1 MVVSVPNHPR
11 RGRYLGPTVT
21 APRDPSSSSVRPR
34 RAPLGGPP
42 DVPVATVVA
51 ARRGD
56 PAAFA
61 RIVEHWDDH
70 LRPFVHHAL
79 GGDGSTDRV
88 LAAAYVRA
96 YRALPRY
103 DAALTPGLWL
113 HRIAYL
119 SATDELRRLD
129 RDRARRWRSA
139 EELMADA
146 AADDEAVRRR
156 TAATGSTGAGGSGRA
171 ADDRDPDLW
180 APIDTPDPAP
190 PDAEP
195 YRIVATPIPA
205 AEPGVDE
212 RSDPRE
218 GDPLDGSADPVAD
231 GDLAHPGPD
240 AATPGDPAAPPGWS
254 GLGADQ
260 RALAVMVD
268 LEGFTVEA
276 AADAFDTTQR
286 VVLDRLGSARRVLSR
301 AGSRDASAKA
311 ASSARAPGPS
321 AVSIVE
327 APAPQPVTGR
337 PGRPG
342 QVGGA
347 ATLRA
352 AGDGAGRPAPD
363 SPVPPEWTTTPGDEI
378 EEVRLVALDDE
389 RSEASDNVDGRDD
402 GPSRSLDDSGIV
414 AATTIARRVA
424 EDALGTEDLTAEL
437 VASSRQ
443 ALKTLQVPPP
453 GGRFWADLGRRL
465 LAEREAP
472 AAPAL
477 DPLARL
483 AKAHPAEPGFHP
495 REKKG
500 RLRRSRGEDAD
511 LTSAAVTSLADQADW
526 VRPRRRWARTI
537 GVLALLAMV
546 GGLVYIA
553 VRIGTSGR
561 VPDGTRAGGE
571 VADEVAD
578 ALGTG
583 PFTQVDATVEVPT
596 VAGATAGGT
605 TSRRSRIV
613 IGADG
618 SWAVSSLDRI
628 DQTTYDTAS
637 GTQRRVAVVGDGE
650 TQSLQATEVLGL
662 AAGRPDPSAT
672 APEELADLQAVV
684 PLLRS
689 APGRAEAQT
698 ISGRKVWVLRRA
710 APTGPAGA
718 VETWRII
725 VSRENGQPLTVERRS
740 GDQLIRRTR
749 WSLWRLRQSVP
760 ADTFDPPA
768 PTDVEVAG
776 TTGGF
781 STTDLAAV
789 PLLGRGPAVTAGWL
803 PTGFELATV
812 TVRDEPLPDAP
823 TTGGGANP
831 VDRKVMSLG
840 FRRGPLSI
848 TVTTRAGGD
857 DPTAWRDPF
866 VDPGSPATPPDA
878 PETRTVTDGRYNGL
892 VVTIASDADGRTH
905 LWGVTDVDQG
915 ITGPVVLTVDG
926 DLTPDQA
933 YRLAASLR

>member
-1 MVVSVPNHPR
+1 M
-11 RGRYLGPTVT
+11 
-21 APRDPSSSSVRPR
+21 
-34 RAPLGGPP
+34 
-42 DVPVATVVA
+42 PVATVVA

-61 RIVEHWDDH
+61 RIVEHWDGH

-103 DAALTPGLWL
+103 DAALPPGLWL

-119 SATDELRRLD
+119 SATDELRRLH

-139 EELMADA
+139 DELMADA
-146 AADDEAVRRR
+146 AAGDEAVRRR
-156 TAATGSTGAGGSGRA
+156 AATTGSAGAGGSGGV

-180 APIDTPDPAP
+180 APIDPVDPVPAGQ
-190 PDAEP
+190 EP
-195 YRIVATPIPA
+195 HRIVATPIPA
-205 AEPGVDE
+205 AEPRGDE
-212 RSDPRE
+212 RNDERDGNP
-218 GDPLDGSADPVAD
+218 GDGSAEGGP
-231 GDLAHPGPD
+231 AHQGHE
-240 AATPGDPAAPPGWS
+240 AAPGDPAAPPGWA
-254 GLGADQ
+254 GLAADQ

-276 AADAFDTTQR
+276 AADAFDTTRR

-301 AGSRDASAKA
+301 AGSRDAATKPPSPAW
-311 ASSARAPGPS
+311 APGMP

-347 ATLRA
+347 STLRA
-352 AGDGAGRPAPD
+352 AGPAEPEPSAHGDAAGRPAPD
-363 SPVPPEWTTTPGDEI
+363 GPVPPEWTTTPGDEI
-378 EEVRLVALDDE
+378 EGVRLVTIDDAP
-389 RSEASDNVDGRDD
+389 SEETGHGDDRDD

-414 AATTIARRVA
+414 AATTIARRAA
-424 EDALGTEDLTAEL
+424 EDGLGTEDLTAEL
-437 VASSRQ
+437 EATSRR
-443 ALKTLQVPPP
+443 ALEALQVPPP

-500 RLRRSRGEDAD
+500 RGRRNRGEDAD
-511 LTSAAVTSLADQADW
+511 LSSAAVTSLADQADW
-526 VRPRRRWARTI
+526 VRPRRRWARTA
-537 GVLALLAMV
+537 GVLALLALV
-546 GGLVYIA
+546 GGLVYLA

-583 PFTQVDATVEVPT
+583 PFTQVDVTVEVPT

-613 IGADG
+613 LGADG

-672 APEELADLQAVV
+672 APDDLADLQAVV

-698 ISGRKVWVLRRA
+698 ISGRKVWVLRRT

-718 VETWRII
+718 VESWRII

-740 GDQLIRRTR
+740 GDELVRRTR
-749 WSLWRLRQSVP
+749 WSRWRLRQSVP
-760 ADTFDPPA
+760 ADTFDQPMPA
-768 PTDVEVAG
+768 DVEVDG

-812 TVRDEPLPDAP
+812 TVRDDPVPDAP

-831 VDRKVMSLG
+831 VDRQVMSLG
-840 FRRGPLSI
+840 FRRGPLSV
-848 TVTTRAGGD
+848 TVSTRAAGD
-857 DPTAWRDPF
+857 DPSAWRDPF
-866 VDPGSPATPPDA
+866 VGTGAPAPDA
-878 PETRTVTDGRYNGL
+878 RTRTITDGRYNGL
-892 VVTIASDADGRTH
+892 TVTIASDADGRTH
-905 LWGVTDVDQG
+905 LWGVTEVDQG
-915 ITGPVVLTVDG
+915 VTGPVVLTVEG